1 MSDMCTLIDGV
12 YNEDNASTNLS
23 NAFMKHN
30 LFKFRIYH
38 LPAIDYGDYFKG
50 IFTTV
55 CSVHNILLA
64 IISKR
69 NHKLFIVEHLYRFW
83 DLCVTI
89 AAGDREYLYIYIYSP
104 VEIAINYA
112 WNSVPTDEK
121 QINILMSFYKVTYR

>member
-38 LPAIDYGDYFKG
+38 LAAIDYGDYFKG

-89 AAGDREYLYIYIYSP
+89 AAGDREYLYIYIFTRR
-104 VEIAINYA
+104 NC
-112 WNSVPTDEK
+112 N
-121 QINILMSFYKVTYR
+121 